1 MDPNSRRSVWSL
13 LNSLKKDKIILFTTH
28 FMDEADIL
36 ADRKAIL
43 VKGKLKCVGSSMFL
57 KNKFGIGYH
66 LNLLSKKNFDQQPE
80 YLNKIVQRHVP
91 DSKLERFHKKEVSF
105 TLPMNSIS
113 KFQPLFEELENFS
126 KSLNLEYISISQTTL
141 EEVFLKLGTLFYYF
155 FLFFYFQ
162 IYVLF

>member
-57 KNKFGIGYH
+57 KNKF
-66 LNLLSKKNFDQQPE
+66 L
-80 YLNKIVQRHVP
+80 
-91 DSKLERFHKKEVSF
+91 
-105 TLPMNSIS
+105 
-113 KFQPLFEELENFS
+113 
-126 KSLNLEYISISQTTL
+126 
-141 EEVFLKLGTLFYYF
+141 
-155 FLFFYFQ
+155 
-162 IYVLF
+162 